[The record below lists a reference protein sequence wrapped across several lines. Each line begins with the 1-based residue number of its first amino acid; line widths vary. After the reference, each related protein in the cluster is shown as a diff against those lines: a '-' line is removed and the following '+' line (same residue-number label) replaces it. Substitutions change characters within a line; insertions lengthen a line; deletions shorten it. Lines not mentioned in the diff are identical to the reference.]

1 MVLKHNKEEIY
12 SYHVGSHQRP
22 MLEDSSKERSEY
34 DASKKE
40 RRVQPESYTL
50 AEVSIHLSLG
60 QTKVRDLI
68 RHEHLPTATFGRA
81 VRVPRD
87 KFAIWREQREQRIS
101 SAGNEGRAT

>member
-1 MVLKHNKEEIY
+1 MPARKRE
-12 SYHVGSHQRP
+12 P
-22 MLEDSSKERSEY
+22 
-34 DASKKE
+34 
-40 RRVQPESYTL
+40 RVQPEYYTI
-50 AEVSIHLSLG
+50 AEVTIILSLG

-101 SAGNEGRAT
+101 SAGNERRAT

>member
-1 MVLKHNKEEIY
+1 MAA
-12 SYHVGSHQRP
+12 R
-22 MLEDSSKERSEY
+22 
-34 DASKKE
+34 KKE

-81 VRVPRD
+81 VGMPRD
-87 KFAIWREQREQRIS
+87 KFATWREQREQRTS
-101 SAGNEGRAT
+101 LAGNERRAT